1 MAVDISDSSFTA
13 NFCLAILNKSADIDE
28 YLQVCD
34 SKINENT
41 NAGYPPIY
49 YAIMRGNVDLFKKL
63 IEKGAS
69 LDGVYDKDEKG
80 NGLTLRDVI
89 QRKIAFK
96 NEHGVPIDPDL
107 KKLDLKEMDQILES
121 KKILFNE
128 THLEKYKNRIK
139 SPEKPES
146 QDWIMTNISRAGYEL
161 RSGGYCYGVAHVGVQ
176 TFLIEDRDENG
187 NLIELDRLQ
196 KRMSRLDYLVVSGT
210 DHVEIAKQKRVLA
223 YQIESNNFKA
233 LTGKQK
239 QEKIEAAISARF
251 SNDPKYEIDSE
262 IPNFLDSVEVYH
274 QAHKHKKLVENKNQL
289 SHQEAAPVLS
299 VLSTAKL
306 DKQGGLYI
314 ADEFTGVYNED
325 ELSKLLAEMF
335 SIAKKNNYNSNISIQ
350 FSANRHA
357 VTLGY
362 DHLRQTWHIIDA
374 NKRSILKADS
384 PEAAARGVRTNLY
397 VNNSN
402 EKILLSSN
410 VFCTGKQA
418 HDIKHKLLDPL
429 RASEAWEKAHE
440 LTQDKLDFIPK
451 NIEASSSEGSKSDN
465 KDLKKPEKK
474 GSYLKSYARRNGDL
488 ITLANIKKFQNQKKS
503 FFQRHKKK
511 ILIGSGIFGGALLI
525 GASIASAGLLPL
537 AVVAMVIT
545 VTVVTATIVGGV
557 MLYDK
562 IKADNK
568 NKKVHKIKAE
578 PFKKAVKKSK
588 PSIKSE
594 NVKGN
599 SFKNSFSQPQIN
611 STTSSVQKELAKKA
625 NSNPTVTLT
634 KSEPAK
640 KAAEFTSL
648 IKSGVN
654 PILLKKYDSSS
665 TDKGTEFRNA
675 YLNLDQATAMT
686 LLLKYQD
693 VDHIDYMLRSWANVA
708 EKAWDNESSKQQ
720 AEKQMDFL
728 ESLKVLMD
736 RYDTNAGPNADN
748 ARELFRSTLAKVP
761 DKEVARFALLQ
772 YQTQDEMHALIRDW
786 QKVLLDNTSDLQQ
799 KELARQQINF
809 LNETRVLTFFYT
821 LGGGVFGGLEND
833 RYQDVWL
840 KIPAESKEVA
850 LERFQEEPH
859 LIKIK
864 QDLMRENKDKLHDKD
879 IELIDSMIAKKQEQA
894 LLAAPTVE
902 PPVAAIINTKP
913 LVEPVQDATPQI
925 TTPNVNPIL
934 LQKYDANSSDN
945 RVAFRK
951 AYMQLDQPTAISLI
965 LQHQNKTDVGNLITS
980 WNNILQAQNSSD
992 ENKNQAQEQINNLNN
1007 ISTLMTPFDQL
1018 SNLEDKLKFI
1028 ETVETLG
1035 PQVFMEAV
1043 ILHQTPQAIDALR
1056 TAMEDACKTNKTP
1069 AMITGMDMLYKVI
1082 ILKEPYN
1089 TDNSYYAY
1097 EFRVA
1102 FRKSYLDLPTHLKE
1116 FILEHYQAPP
1126 NLTRLKESMDSIAIQ
1141 RPGKGYEKEAAIV
1154 AAVLNKKKSA
1164 QQEAPTPQVE
1174 RTVFRSV

>member
-1 MAVDISDSSFTA
+1 MAVDKFDSSFTA
-13 NFCLAILNKSADIDE
+13 NFCLAILNKSDDIDD

-49 YAIMRGNVDLFKKL
+49 YAILRGNLDLFKKL

-107 KKLDLKEMDQILES
+107 KKLDLEEMDQILES

-128 THLEKYKNRIK
+128 SHLEKYKNRIK

-325 ELSKLLAEMF
+325 EFSKLLAEMF

-374 NKRSILKADS
+374 NKRSILKTDS

-503 FFQRHKKK
+503 FFQRHKRK

-654 PILLKKYDSSS
+654 PILLKKYDSYS
-665 TDKGTEFRNA
+665 TNKETEFRNA
-675 YLNLDQATAMT
+675 YLNLDQATVMT

-708 EKAWDNESSKQQ
+708 ANANKSNNEQEKAQ
-720 AEKQMDFL
+720 AYEQMDLL

-736 RYDTNAGPNADN
+736 RYDTNKGPNADN
-748 ARELFRSTLAKVP
+748 ARELFRTTLAKIP

-772 YQTQDEMHALIRDW
+772 YQTKKEMNVLIHDW
-786 QKVLLDNTSDLQQ
+786 EKVLADNTSDLQQ
-799 KELARQQINF
+799 KELAEQQINF
-809 LNETRVLTFFYT
+809 LHETRKLTSIYT
-821 LGGGVFGGLEND
+821 IGGGLFGGFDND
-833 RYQDVWL
+833 DYQEIWL
-840 KIPAESKEVA
+840 KLPAESKEVA
-850 LERFQEEPH
+850 LERFQEIPN
-859 LIKIK
+859 LKK
-864 QDLMRENKDKLHDKD
+864 LKADVKADKLHAKD
-879 IELIDSMIAKKQEQA
+879 IELLDSIIMKKQEQA
-894 LLAAPTVE
+894 ALAAPKVE
-902 PPVAAIINTKP
+902 QPVVPITNTQP
-913 LVEPVQDATPQI
+913 LVEPVQDTKPQI

-934 LQKYDANSSDN
+934 LQKYDANSFDN

-951 AYMQLDQPTAISLI
+951 AYMELDQPTAISLI

-980 WNNILQAQNSSD
+980 WNNVLRAPNSSD
-992 ENKNQAQEQINNLNN
+992 ENKNQAQEQIKNLNN
-1007 ISTLMTPFDQL
+1007 ISTLMTPFEQL
-1018 SNLEDKLKFI
+1018 SNVEDKLKFI

-1089 TDNSYYAY
+1089 TDNSYYAS
-1097 EFRVA
+1097 EFRDA
-1102 FRKSYLDLPTHLKE
+1102 FRKSYLELPIHLKE

-1126 NLTRLKESMDSIAIQ
+1126 NLTRLKKSMDTIAIQ
-1141 RPGKGYEKEAAIV
+1141 RPEMGYEKEAAIV
-1154 AAVLNKKKSA
+1154 AAVLNKKESA
-1164 QQEAPTPQVE
+1164 QQEAPAPQVE
-1174 RTVFRSV
+1174 RAAFRPV